1 LRRLFYVAI
10 TRAETDLY
18 ISYSRFRNN
27 GKEAEPSVFIAEIRA
42 GFDLPFET
50 PTPSQQ
56 ALSDFQFLLL
66 QGQQPPEMERIEM
79 DFINRVLE
87 NFQMNVTALNNYLNC
102 PLEFYFKNL
111 IRIPSPKNENTEFG
125 SSVHYALEQLF
136 RNMMENDKKFAE
148 PGFFI
153 ASFDWY
159 MNRHRESFTHEQ
171 FKRRKE
177 YGHIILPAYYE
188 KYVHTWNPI
197 VSIERRIN
205 NVAIEGVPAKGMLDK
220 LEFDGKQVNIV
231 DYKTGN
237 PDNSTQKI
245 KGPNDK
251 QPLGGDYWRQA
262 VFYKLLVDRGQ
273 RDWQV
278 ISTEFDFIEPNN
290 KKAYIKQKLFI
301 KPEDE
306 AIVTRQITETWA
318 RIQNHEFYTGCG
330 KEDCHWCNFVK
341 NNQLDI
347 RATIAQEEE
356 HPSL

>member
-1 LRRLFYVAI
+1 M
-10 TRAETDLY
+10 
-18 ISYSRFRNN
+18 
-27 GKEAEPSVFIAEIRA
+27 
-42 GFDLPFET
+42 
-50 PTPSQQ
+50 
-56 ALSDFQFLLL
+56 L

-79 DFINRVLE
+79 EFINRVLE
-87 NFQMNVTALNNYLNC
+87 NFQMNVTALNNYLKC

-125 SSVHYALEQLF
+125 SSVHFALEQLF
-136 RNMMENDKKFAE
+136 RKMVENDKKFPE
-148 PGFFI
+148 SGFFI

-159 MNRHRESFTHEQ
+159 MDRHRESFTSEQ

-188 KYVHTWNPI
+188 KYVRGWNPI

-237 PDNSTQKI
+237 PDNSIPKI

-273 RDWQV
+273 RDWHV
-278 ISTEFDFIEPNN
+278 VSTEFDFIEPNN
-290 KKAYIKQKLFI
+290 KGAYIKQKLFI
-301 KPEDE
+301 SPEDE
-306 AIVTRQITETWA
+306 LTVTRQITETWDK
-318 RIQNHEFYTGCG
+318 IQRHEFYSGCG

-341 NNQLDI
+341 NNKLDI

-356 HPSL
+356 HSSL